1 MAGLVMSLIETVIDA
16 TGGEALLPAVDHRMV
31 YVAEGDV
38 TVTDRRDIRRLLENS
53 ATYAQGV
60 VTLRAAAPSRIWT
73 FQLSPDAADPEAL
86 AGSHV
91 RLERSLEDIAVPGRY
106 VMRLDRVD
114 FPPGAIAHT
123 HIHHGP
129 GIRVVKTGEIEVQQ
143 HGESHRYR
151 AGEAWF
157 ERGPDPVRAPTTE
170 AEPTAFVR
178 CMVATP
184 EWRGRST
191 IEYVDPAEADLP
203 RLQDNVRF
211 IDTLIEV

>member
-1 MAGLVMSLIETVIDA
+1 MAGLVQSLIETVI
-16 TGGEALLPAVDHRMV
+16 GEAAGEAVLPAVDHRMV
-31 YVAEGDV
+31 YIVEGEV
-38 TVTDRRDIRRLLENS
+38 TVTDRRDIRRLGENS
-53 ATYAQGV
+53 GTYVQGE
-60 VTLRAAAPSRIWT
+60 VTLHAEVPSRIWT
-73 FQLSPDAADPEAL
+73 FQLSPDAADPAAY

-91 RLERSLEDIAVPGRY
+91 RLERPLDDIAVPGRY

-114 FPPGAIAHT
+114 FPPGAVAHT
-123 HIHHGP
+123 HTHTGP
-129 GIRVVKTGEIEVQQ
+129 GIRVVKTGAIEIQE
-143 HGESHRYR
+143 HGTSHHYR

-170 AEPTAFVR
+170 AEPTAFIR

-191 IEYVDPAEADLP
+191 IAYVDPADADLP
-203 RLQDNVRF
+203 KLQRYFRF